1 VKFGNI
7 ILLLCFIS
15 WALAQL
21 AKGLIQ
27 LITEGEI
34 TLAKVLSSGGMPSS
48 HSAFVTCCAVTVGTL
63 YGFDSGMFAIA
74 TVMAVVVM
82 YDACN
87 VRRQSG
93 EQAKAINLTSNLTA
107 LVVFALHGQVIL
119 TLGLAAAACNMLGNY
134 VGSGMALSK
143 GARITR
149 PIILVVLA
157 LLFVRILMGY

>member
-1 VKFGNI
+1 MKFGNI

-93 EQAKAINLTSNLTA
+93 EQAKAINL
-107 LVVFALHGQVIL
+107 IL
-119 TLGLAAAACNMLGNY
+119 QNWDNMTPELLGLQVKVLLGHTPLQ
-134 VGSGMALSK
+134 VFFG
-143 GARITR
+143 
-149 PIILVVLA
+149 A
-157 LLFVRILMGY
+157 LLGLLVSLSYTFLR

>member
-1 VKFGNI
+1 MKFGNI

-27 LITEGEI
+27 LITEGHV
-34 TLAKVLSSGGMPSS
+34 TLAMVLSSGGMPSS

-63 YGFDSGMFAIA
+63 YGFDSGMFAVA
-74 TVMAVVVM
+74 AVMAVVVM

-93 EQAKAINLTSNLTA
+93 EQAKAINL
-107 LVVFALHGQVIL
+107 IL
-119 TLGLAAAACNMLGNY
+119 QNWDKMTPELLGLQVKVLLGHTPLQ
-134 VGSGMALSK
+134 VFFG
-143 GARITR
+143 
-149 PIILVVLA
+149 A
-157 LLFVRILMGY
+157 LLGVIVSISYTLLR

>member
-1 VKFGNI
+1 MKFGNI

-93 EQAKAINLTSNLTA
+93 EQAKAINL
-107 LVVFALHGQVIL
+107 IL
-119 TLGLAAAACNMLGNY
+119 QNWDNMTPELLGLQVKVLLGHTPLQ
-134 VGSGMALSK
+134 VFFG
-143 GARITR
+143 
-149 PIILVVLA
+149 A
-157 LLFVRILMGY
+157 LLGLLVSVIYSFLR